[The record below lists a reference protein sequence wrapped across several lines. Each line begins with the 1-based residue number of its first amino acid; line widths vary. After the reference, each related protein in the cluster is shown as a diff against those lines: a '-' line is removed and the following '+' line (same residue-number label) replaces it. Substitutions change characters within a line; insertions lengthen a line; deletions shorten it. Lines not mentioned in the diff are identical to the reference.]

1 MEYPES
7 GTISYLRGTANTVM
21 KVPHGRPIASD
32 TAMRPPKPNELKNME
47 NPVLDDDI
55 DLPIGFE
62 DVLTTSAG
70 RPFAFSHED
79 MRTLHFDERFIQSA
93 MRISDPVHLL
103 LSYTRAMMG
112 FLLFN
117 PTPRHILMIG
127 LGGGSL
133 AKYCFQNVP
142 EARITVLEL
151 DADIIALR
159 DEFLIPKD
167 DERFRVVHTDALA
180 YLATTGEKAD
190 VILHD
195 GFDADGLAPSLS
207 TEAFYRLCLAALEP
221 DGILVSNL
229 WGDAVDLASVMR
241 RLYAVFD
248 SKLWW
253 SAASGGFNR
262 IVFSAKS
269 ANDDAFRITLQKRV
283 MQFDLRDNLA
293 FGKLADR
300 LQTACGKSHAGFE
313 MMVSNDVR
321 VAFRQGHPM
330 RSPSPPS

>member
-1 MEYPES
+1 
-7 GTISYLRGTANTVM
+7 
-21 KVPHGRPIASD
+21 
-32 TAMRPPKPNELKNME
+32 ME
-47 NPVLDDDI
+47 NAGLDDDI
-55 DLPIGFE
+55 ALPSGFE
-62 DVLTTSAG
+62 EALTKSGG

-93 MRISDPVHLL
+93 MRISDPVNLL

-133 AKYCFQNVP
+133 AKYCLQNVP
-142 EARITVLEL
+142 GARITVLEL
-151 DADIIALR
+151 DGDVIALR
-159 DEFLIPKD
+159 DEFLIPKN

-180 YLATTGEKAD
+180 YLAAASEKVD

-207 TEAFYRLCLAALEP
+207 TEEFYRLCFAALEP

-229 WGDAVDLASVMR
+229 WGDAGDLACAMR
-241 RLYAVFD
+241 RLHAVFD

-253 SAASGGFNR
+253 AAATGGFNR
-262 IVFSAKS
+262 VVFSSRS
-269 ANDDAFRITLQKRV
+269 ASDEAFRSRLQKRP
-283 MQFDLRDNLA
+283 MQVDLRDDLA
-293 FGKLADR
+293 LGKLVDR
-300 LQTACGKSHAGFE
+300 LQTAYGKSNAGFE
-313 MMVSNDVR
+313 MMVKNDMR
-321 VAFRQGHPM
+321 AAFHEQHPM
-330 RSPSPPS
+330 RSAETPIMR

>member
-1 MEYPES
+1 
-7 GTISYLRGTANTVM
+7 
-21 KVPHGRPIASD
+21 
-32 TAMRPPKPNELKNME
+32 ME
-47 NPVLDDDI
+47 NAGLDDDI
-55 DLPIGFE
+55 ALPSCFE
-62 DVLTTSAG
+62 DALTKSGG
-70 RPFAFSHED
+70 RPFAFSHDD

-93 MRISDPVHLL
+93 MRISDPVNLL

-117 PTPRHILMIG
+117 PAPRHILMIG

-142 EARITVLEL
+142 GARITVLEL
-151 DADIIALR
+151 DGDIIALR

-167 DERFRVVHTDALA
+167 DERFRVIHTDALA
-180 YLATTGEKAD
+180 YLATTSEKAD

-207 TEAFYRLCLAALEP
+207 TEAFYRLCFAALEP
-221 DGILVSNL
+221 DGTLVSNV
-229 WGDAVDLASVMR
+229 WGDAGDLACVMR

-248 SKLWW
+248 SRLWW

-269 ANDDAFRITLQKRV
+269 ANDEAFRTTLQKRV
-283 MQFDLRDNLA
+283 MQFDLRDKLA
-293 FGKLADR
+293 FGTLVDR
-300 LQTACGKSHAGFE
+300 LQTACGKSHSGFE
-313 MMVSNDVR
+313 TMVNNDVR
-321 VAFRQGHPM
+321 AAFLQGHPM
-330 RSPSPPS
+330 RTSAPPR

>member
-1 MEYPES
+1 
-7 GTISYLRGTANTVM
+7 M
-21 KVPHGRPIASD
+21 KNAG
-32 TAMRPPKPNELKNME
+32 
-47 NPVLDDDI
+47 LDDEI
-55 DLPIGFE
+55 ALPSSFE
-62 DVLTTSAG
+62 DVLTKSGG
-70 RPFAFSHED
+70 RPFAFSHDD

-93 MRISDPVHLL
+93 MRISDPVNLL

-112 FLLFN
+112 FLLFH

-142 EARITVLEL
+142 GARITVLEL
-151 DADIIALR
+151 DGDVIALR

-180 YLATTGEKAD
+180 YLATASETVD

-207 TEAFYRLCLAALEP
+207 TEEFYRLCFAVLEP

-229 WGDAVDLASVMR
+229 WGDAGDLACVMR

-253 SAASGGFNR
+253 SAATGGFNR
-262 IVFSAKS
+262 IVFSAKNAS
-269 ANDDAFRITLQKRV
+269 DEAFRSTLEKRV

-293 FGKLADR
+293 FGQLVDR
-300 LQTACGKSHAGFE
+300 LQTAYGKSDSGFE
-313 MMVSNDVR
+313 MMVKNDMR
-321 VAFRQGHPM
+321 AAFHDGHRM
-330 RSPSPPS
+330 RSAAAP